1 MPNTQQAL
9 EKQRAQNLAA
19 KAVKATK
26 KEPLSMMK
34 KLVIFCLVNG
44 IAWVWCS
51 YILAFLG
58 FTNIAETLSQ
68 VAITEIIGVI
78 LVYALKSLFENLSK
92 NNSWPDKQS
101 KVPLPVQTPTSTPIE
116 DVVQEESTQEFSWD
130 NWDEA
135 VG

>member
-19 KAVKATK
+19 KAVKASK

-44 IAWVWCS
+44 VAWVWCS

-58 FTNIAETLSQ
+58 ITNIAETLSQ

-101 KVPLPVQTPTSTPIE
+101 KAPLPVQIPTSTPVE
-116 DVVQEESTQEFSWD
+116 EVAQEESTQEFSWD